1 MLVKTAVYAL
11 SKTRMI
17 FAELAASATTAAA
30 ANAAKA
36 KPTHAWNVI

>member
-1 MLVKTAVYAL
+1 MFVKTAVYAF
-11 SKTRMI
+11 SITRMSC
-17 FAELAASATTAAA
+17 AEAAASATNAAA